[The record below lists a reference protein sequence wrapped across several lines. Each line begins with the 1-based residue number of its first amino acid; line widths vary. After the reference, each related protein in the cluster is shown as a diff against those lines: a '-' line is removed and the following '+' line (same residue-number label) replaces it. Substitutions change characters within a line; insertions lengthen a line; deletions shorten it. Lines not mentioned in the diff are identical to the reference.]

1 MSKFTHTRMRHCAGR
16 EFRPPPSKICTVG
29 GGAPMRA
36 VRFAFVLLVLLSAPA
51 AAREPAPPASRW
63 TATDPPINLVHI
75 EKGEINRRGEAVG
88 YHHRP
93 NDIDPPGAK
102 VLRITQPPDASGV
115 SRARAA
121 LSDPAP
127 GEWIDKRASSTFF
140 PDTMSE
146 AAVIQ
151 AVLAALRDG
160 AQARRLR
167 VHRRFG
173 TRLYDR
179 RLVPIGADCRRLPA
193 ARPLMPLSR
202 IADAGLITARRH
214 PAGHLEARA
223 VRGSARRGEV
233 LASFLQSDVQGDL
246 EMARALLIAIGGAE
260 PGPAPQPA
268 AIGNAY
274 SISLSREGITIRN
287 AVISGS
293 RPERYDFDEMRR
305 ALGIWIAAIERAR
318 RNPV

>member
-1 MSKFTHTRMRHCAGR
+1 
-16 EFRPPPSKICTVG
+16 
-29 GGAPMRA
+29 
-36 VRFAFVLLVLLSAPA
+36 
-51 AAREPAPPASRW
+51 
-63 TATDPPINLVHI
+63 
-75 EKGEINRRGEAVG
+75 
-88 YHHRP
+88 
-93 NDIDPPGAK
+93 
-102 VLRITQPPDASGV
+102 
-115 SRARAA
+115 
-121 LSDPAP
+121 
-127 GEWIDKRASSTFF
+127 
-140 PDTMSE
+140 
-146 AAVIQ
+146 
-151 AVLAALRDG
+151 
-160 AQARRLR
+160 
-167 VHRRFG
+167 
-173 TRLYDR
+173 
-179 RLVPIGADCRRLPA
+179 
-193 ARPLMPLSR
+193 MPLSR
-202 IADAGLITARRH
+202 IANAGLITARRR